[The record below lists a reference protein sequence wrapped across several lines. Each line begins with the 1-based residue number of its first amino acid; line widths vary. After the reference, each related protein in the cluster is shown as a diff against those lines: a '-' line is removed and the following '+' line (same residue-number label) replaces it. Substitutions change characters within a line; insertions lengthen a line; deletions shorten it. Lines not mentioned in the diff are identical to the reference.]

1 MSIRSE
7 GIRVGDIAERVN
19 GKCQNI
25 DPDVRISSV
34 ESLGHAGPEHA
45 SFLANKKY
53 TPAFADSK
61 AGVIL
66 IDEKTFPE
74 TTRPVIRVGDP
85 YLAFAHLQRYFH
97 PQPVASGKRH
107 PTATIDAS
115 AKLADDVDVGAMAVI
130 GANVCIASGSRI
142 GAACVI
148 EEKVRIG
155 KECVLHARAVIAESC
170 VLGERV
176 ILQPGVIIGSD
187 GFGYAWSGSEHLKIP
202 QAGCVVLQNDVE
214 IGANTCIDRG
224 AIGDTVIEQGVKLDN
239 LIQIGH
245 NVKVGAFSIMASQV
259 GISGSTTL
267 GQGCQLGG
275 QIGAAGHIHI
285 GDGCKIAAKSG
296 VMSDLEAG
304 GTYAGIPVMPHRVWL
319 KVSAILP
326 RLPDLWKSLSTLG
339 FK

>member
-1 MSIRSE
+1 MSISIGE
-7 GIRVGDIAERVN
+7 IAERVN
-19 GKCQNI
+19 GTLQHAN
-25 DPDVRISSV
+25 PDVRIAGV
-34 ESLGHAGPEHA
+34 ESLDHAETEHA

-53 TPAFADSK
+53 SSAFSKSK

-66 IDEKTFPE
+66 ISEKAFPDA
-74 TTRPVIRVGDP
+74 TRPLIRVADP
-85 YLAFAHLQRYFH
+85 YLAFTHLQRYFY
-97 PQPVASGKRH
+97 PQAAASGERH
-107 PTATIDAS
+107 PTAAIDAS
-115 AKLADDVDVGAMAVI
+115 AELADDVDVGAMAVI
-130 GANVCIASGSRI
+130 GAHARIASGTRI

-148 EEKVRIG
+148 EEDAHIG
-155 KECVLHARAVIAESC
+155 EGCLLHARAVVGKAC
-170 VLGERV
+170 VLGDRV
-176 ILQPGVIIGSD
+176 ILQAGVVIGSD

-202 QAGCVVLQNDVE
+202 QVGRVVLQDDVE

-224 AIGDTVIEQGVKLDN
+224 AIGDTLIERGVKLDN

-245 NVKVGAFSIMASQV
+245 NVQIGAFSVMASQV

-275 QIGAAGHIHI
+275 QVGTAGHINI

-296 VMSDLEAG
+296 VPGDLEAG

-326 RLPDLWKSLSTLG
+326 RLPGLWKRLSALG

>member
-1 MSIRSE
+1 MSISIGE
-7 GIRVGDIAERVN
+7 IAERVN
-19 GKCQNI
+19 GTLQHAN
-25 DPDVRISSV
+25 PDARIAGV
-34 ESLGHAGPEHA
+34 EALEHAGTEHV

-53 TPAFADSK
+53 HPAFSKSK

-66 IDEKTFPE
+66 ISEKTFPDA
-74 TTRPVIRVGDP
+74 TRPLIRVADP
-85 YLAFAHLQRYFH
+85 YLAFTHLQRFFY
-97 PQPVASGKRH
+97 PQPTASGERH
-107 PTATIDAS
+107 PTAAIDAS
-115 AKLADDVDVGAMAVI
+115 ATLADDVDVGAMAVI
-130 GANVCIASGSRI
+130 GAHVRIASGTRI

-148 EEKVRIG
+148 EEDAQIG
-155 KECVLHARAVIAESC
+155 EGCLLHARAIVGKSC
-170 VLGERV
+170 VLGHRV
-176 ILQPGVIIGSD
+176 ILQAGVVIGSD
-187 GFGYAWSGSEHLKIP
+187 GFGYAWNGSEHLKIP
-202 QAGCVVLQNDVE
+202 QVGRVVLQDDVE

-224 AIGDTVIEQGVKLDN
+224 AIGDTLIERGVKLDN

-245 NVKVGAFSIMASQV
+245 NVQIGAFSIMASQV

-275 QIGAAGHIHI
+275 QVGTAGHIHI

-296 VMSDLEAG
+296 VPSDLEAG

-326 RLPDLWKSLSTLG
+326 RLPGLWKRLSALG